1 MDVPTEEVWVCV
13 QLNGGEPTEASLELW
28 GEVARLANARRAR
41 ECALLMG
48 CQLASA
54 ISILSRYGLSWV
66 YTCERGELETYCP
79 EKAAQI
85 VVHAINAYS
94 PLAIFFPG
102 TCEGNDLACRVSF
115 QLERR
120 LLPNCVNF
128 EFSADGAL
136 RATRPVYNRRIY
148 SVEECERPPFLATF
162 VPGTVGLAL
171 ENKTTAGRLH
181 RIDLDFA
188 KAVQGSEFAK
198 TIYVKGDPRTAD
210 LEDAEI
216 IVAGGRGLGRREGLE
231 FLWQLADELGGTVG
245 VSRPLVDDK
254 WVPFERQVGQTGKTV
269 HPKLY
274 FACGISG
281 AIQHLMGMRDSAL
294 IVAVNKDSNAP
305 IFEIAALAAEG
316 DLYEI
321 VPRLITM
328 IRERRGIEGV
338 PRLGS

>member
-1 MDVPTEEVWVCV
+1 
-13 QLNGGEPTEASLELW
+13 
-28 GEVARLANARRAR
+28 
-41 ECALLMG
+41 
-48 CQLASA
+48 
-54 ISILSRYGLSWV
+54 
-66 YTCERGELETYCP
+66 
-79 EKAAQI
+79 
-85 VVHAINAYS
+85 
-94 PLAIFFPG
+94 
-102 TCEGNDLACRVSF
+102 
-115 QLERR
+115 
-120 LLPNCVNF
+120 
-128 EFSADGAL
+128 
-136 RATRPVYNRRIY
+136 
-148 SVEECERPPFLATF
+148 LATF